1 MNLRLYLLLRLLF
14 SRRLKYNDNKSPI
27 NLFMGFGGNRIK
39 DNDGSN
45 HLIYYK
51 ILNRFRIQIKLVVT
65 VLLNPLNGI
74 DN

>member
-1 MNLRLYLLLRLLF
+1 
-14 SRRLKYNDNKSPI
+14 
-27 NLFMGFGGNRIK
+27 MGFGGNRIK